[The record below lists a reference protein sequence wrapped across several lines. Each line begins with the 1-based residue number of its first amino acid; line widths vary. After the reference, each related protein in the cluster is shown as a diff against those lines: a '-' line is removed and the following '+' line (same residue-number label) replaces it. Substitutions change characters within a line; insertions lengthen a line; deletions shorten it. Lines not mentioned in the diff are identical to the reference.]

1 MNEQITVEGVIN
13 APVETVWRCY
23 TDPVHIVQWNNASP
37 DWHTPNAENDLRTD
51 GKFLSRMEAKDG
63 SAGFDFTG
71 VYTDVVEHER
81 IAYTMDGEDARKAVV
96 EFIPVD
102 DGTNVKVTFDM
113 EHTNPAEMQKAGWQS
128 ILDNFKDH
136 VESE

>member
-1 MNEQITVEGVIN
+1 MKTLQDLLNAEGSHSLFG
-13 APVETVWRCY
+13 TWS
-23 TDPVHIVQWNNASP
+23 QMSSP
-37 DWHTPNAENDLRTD
+37 DVLEML
-51 GKFLSRMEAKDG
+51 G